1 MCCIVHYCMQHQ
13 HTYVLSQYRLRLM
26 KKRKT
31 IMVSIIEINRTILM
45 CEWTIPLLVSLDIST
60 RVTSKLTTGFTVHVA
75 DNGYV
80 MWMICKSEGW
90 SNKVINL
97 CVIYQ
102 AQPMIYMSDLN
113 KGWHGAVSQ
122 ILLSVTDMLAQ
133 KISSHN
139 Y

>member
-1 MCCIVHYCMQHQ
+1 MALQ
-13 HTYVLSQYRLRLM
+13 
-26 KKRKT
+26 
-31 IMVSIIEINRTILM
+31 
-45 CEWTIPLLVSLDIST
+45 VSLDIGT
-60 RVTSKLTTGFTVHVA
+60 RVTSKLTTGFTVHAA
-75 DNGYV
+75 DNVSV

-113 KGWHGAVSQ
+113 KGWQGAVSQ
-122 ILLSVTDMLAQ
+122 IILGVTEYMLAQ
-133 KISSHN
+133 KISSHT

>member
-1 MCCIVHYCMQHQ
+1 M
-13 HTYVLSQYRLRLM
+13 
-26 KKRKT
+26 
-31 IMVSIIEINRTILM
+31 EINRAILM
-45 CEWTIPLLVSLDIST
+45 CEWPMALLVSLDIGT

-75 DNGYV
+75 DNVSV

-133 KISSHN
+133 KISSHT

>member
-1 MCCIVHYCMQHQ
+1 M
-13 HTYVLSQYRLRLM
+13 
-26 KKRKT
+26 
-31 IMVSIIEINRTILM
+31 EINRAILM
-45 CEWTIPLLVSLDIST
+45 CEWPMALQVSLDT
-60 RVTSKLTTGFTVHVA
+60 RVTNKLTTGFTVHVA
-75 DNGYV
+75 DNGSV
-80 MWMICKSEGW
+80 MWMICKFEGW

-97 CVIYQ
+97 WLIFQ

-113 KGWHGAVSQ
+113 KGWQGAVSQ